1 MPEAGQRKTRKDTPL
16 LTHDDDAAGRP
27 RKHKYPKKRPKLP
40 ISAIAASFALIA
52 SFWLTWISA
61 FNAPIS
67 GLGLVRML
75 SYLSRGDQGWGL
87 PPSAFAAP
95 CAVLSL
101 GFIGILWG
109 CLAYE
114 RKARLA
120 QSILLAFVILLCSAF
135 IFAATWLVNTMLFP
149 SSLGPGFWLAYI
161 SAAALLCIVVVSLI
175 ISLSPLLK
183 TPIDFGLFA
192 AVRLVAL
199 GFRLL
204 PRETAIKCGESLAA
218 VVLVFMPRRK
228 RIAMRNL
235 KLVFG
240 DELNEAQRKAIVRK
254 SFLNLGRQAA
264 ELCHLQELIMR
275 PADELFTYE
284 NLGAVEQATAGG
296 RGLIIL
302 TGHFGCWELSQL
314 AMTKAGFPMTALA
327 RPLDNRFLDRF
338 VNQLRRMSGSTVI
351 ARKQSVRR
359 MVSELKAGKIVAI
372 LFDQNVHRKECVFAS
387 LVGRNVA
394 SSPLPAALC
403 RMTGADVIFGAGIP
417 CADGRY
423 KLVLSDPIAPQDCES
438 YEDFVTVNTS
448 AYNAVFERFIRQY
461 PDAWLWVHDRFK
473 DTQQTPGF
481 WHKRRAKRA

>member
-1 MPEAGQRKTRKDTPL
+1 MPEPGQRKTRKDTPL
-16 LTHDDDAAGRP
+16 LTREDDAAGRP
-27 RKHKYPKKRPKLP
+27 RKHRYPNSRPKLP
-40 ISAIAASFALIA
+40 IAAITASFALIA
-52 SFWLTWISA
+52 SFWLTWVSA

-67 GLGLVRML
+67 GLSLVRML
-75 SYLSRGDQGWGL
+75 SHLSHGGQGWAL
-87 PPSAFAAP
+87 PPSALAAP

-114 RKARLA
+114 RKAKLA
-120 QSILLAFVILLCSAF
+120 QSILLAFVALLSGAF
-135 IFAATWLVNTMLFP
+135 IFAATWLVSAMLFP
-149 SSLGPGFWLAYI
+149 SSLGPGFWLAYV
-161 SAAALLCIVVVSLI
+161 SAVTLLCTAIVSLFI
-175 ISLSPLLK
+175 ALSPRLK
-183 TPIDFGLFA
+183 TPIDFCLFA

-204 PRETAIKCGESLAA
+204 PRETAIKWGETLAA
-218 VVLVFMPRRK
+218 AVLVFMPRRK
-228 RIAMRNL
+228 KIAMRNL

-240 DELNEAQRKAIVRK
+240 DELNEAQKKAIIRK
-254 SFLNLGRQAA
+254 SFKSLGRQVA
-264 ELCHLQELIMR
+264 ELCHLLELIAR

-284 NLGAVEQATAGG
+284 NLRAVEQATAGG

-314 AMTKAGFPMTALA
+314 AMTKAGFPTTALA
-327 RPLDNRFLDRF
+327 RPLDNRFLDRW
-338 VNQLRRMSGSTVI
+338 VNLLRRMSGSTVI

-359 MVSELKAGKIVAI
+359 MVSELKAGRIVAV
-372 LFDQNVHRKECVFAS
+372 LFDQNVHRKECVFAR

-403 RMTGADVIFGAGIP
+403 RMTGANVIFGAGIP

-423 KLVLSDPIAPQDCES
+423 KLVLSDPIAAKGCES

-473 DTQQTPGF
+473 DTQQSPGF